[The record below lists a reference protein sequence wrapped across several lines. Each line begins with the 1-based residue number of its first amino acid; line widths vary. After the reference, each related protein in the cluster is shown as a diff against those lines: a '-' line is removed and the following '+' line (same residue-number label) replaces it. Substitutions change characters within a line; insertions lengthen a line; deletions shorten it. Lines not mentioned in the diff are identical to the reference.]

1 MYKYSYCRFCLA
13 FCGIK
18 IKYNLSGQIESIV
31 GNEDDPISGGYTC
44 EKGRNIHSYYSNG
57 NRLDT
62 PLVDGKKV
70 PWEIALNDLSD
81 EIKQYTT
88 EYGPDS
94 IALYCGTASITDA
107 AGIWTALGFMYRIN
121 SKMIYTVSTIDAV
134 SKTFVANELTSG
146 TLPGL
151 IPQIDYENTDC
162 VLFIGTNPLIS
173 HGHLAGNSSPQKKIR
188 AIRKRG
194 GKVLLIDPRITET
207 AKYADIH
214 LAPNIGSD
222 WVILGY
228 IINMLIHD
236 KYSTPKNSYNR
247 FHADIDGWQIDE
259 ISEMLECID
268 IEYTQDKTGLSVDEI
283 KLICQAIVDSKYFS
297 AVSGTGVSF
306 SRAAI
311 LSEWLLWILTAI
323 KGSLDRSGGV
333 IFNPGYPQHSSEKPP
348 KQATTDF
355 WPEGAVSREELPARK
370 AEQPCAA
377 LADAILADK
386 IKVLISIGG
395 SINSAFPNYKKIRK
409 ALKHIPVSVDL
420 NTHRSESNKK
430 TKYVLPVCGQLERA
444 DSTIYAQNS
453 LEFYG
458 VRYTNKITQAYGQS
472 KPAWEV
478 FAKLGEM
485 LGLDVAKIGK
495 TSDKISDMDILKSIG
510 YSGNMFEDYTLLEKG
525 IYVQGKIPIGWVTE
539 YLPNGKW
546 KLVTSALKS
555 ELKRFL
561 TLVGNSKN
569 SFSILAF
576 REKGK
581 VNSMLIDQQ
590 KDIKFFIYIHSDD
603 AEQLLIKNNDIIKIT
618 TNTGYI
624 EGPAYVTNKIL
635 KKTIGVPHGYFHDR
649 NVAKLV
655 SDDVWVSRLSGM
667 PTQTGFNVSVE
678 S

>member
-18 IKYNLSGQIESIV
+18 IKSNLSGQIENIV

-44 EKGRNIHSYYSNG
+44 EKGRNIHSYYSSE
-57 NRLDT
+57 NRLDS
-62 PLVDGKKV
+62 PLVDGKRV
-70 PWEIALNDLSD
+70 PWEVALNGLSS
-81 EIKQYTT
+81 EIEQYTKK
-88 EYGPDS
+88 YGPEA

-107 AGIWTALGFMYRIN
+107 TGIWTALGFMYRIK

-134 SKTFVANELTSG
+134 SKTFVANELTGG

-173 HGHLAGNSSPQKKIR
+173 HGHLAGNTSPQKKIR
-188 AIRKRG
+188 AIRNRG
-194 GKVLLIDPRITET
+194 GKVVLIDPRITET
-207 AKYADIH
+207 AKYADLH

-222 WVILGY
+222 WVLLGY
-228 IINMLIHD
+228 IINNLIHD
-236 KYSTPKNSYNR
+236 NITTHKNPVKRSL
-247 FHADIDGWQIDE
+247 AGIDRWQIDE
-259 ISEMLECID
+259 ISEILECID
-268 IEYTQDKTGLSVDEI
+268 IKYTQEKTGLSADEI
-283 KLICQAIVDSKYFS
+283 KLICQVIVDSKYFS
-297 AVSGTGVSF
+297 TVSGTGVSF
-306 SRAAI
+306 SRTAI
-311 LSEWLLWILTAI
+311 LTEWLLWILSAL

-333 IFNPGYPQHSSEKPP
+333 IFNPGYPQHSSEKQK
-348 KQATTDF
+348 KQAIADF
-355 WPEGAVSREELPARK
+355 WPERAVSREELPARR
-370 AEQPCAA
+370 AEQPCSA

-386 IKVLISIGG
+386 VKVLISIGG
-395 SINSAFPNYKKIRK
+395 SIYSAFPNHKKISK

-420 NTHRSESNKK
+420 NTHFSEANKK
-430 TKYVLPVCGQLERA
+430 YKYVLPVCGQLERA

-458 VRYTNKITQAYGQS
+458 VRYTNKITQSYGQS

-478 FAKLGEM
+478 FAKLGEI
-485 LGLDVAKIGK
+485 LGLDVTKIGK

-510 YSGNMFEDYTLLEKG
+510 YSGNMFEENTLLEKG
-525 IYVQGKIPIGWVTE
+525 IHVHGKIPIGWVTK

-546 KLVTSALKS
+546 KLVTPPLKS

-561 TLVGNSKN
+561 PMEENSKN
-569 SFSILAF
+569 SFRVLAF

-581 VNSMLIDQQ
+581 LNSMLIDQQ
-590 KDIKFFIYIHSDD
+590 KEIKFFIYIHLDD
-603 AEQLLIKNNDIIKIT
+603 AAQLLIKNNDIIKIT

-624 EGPAYVTNKIL
+624 EGPAYLTSKIL
-635 KKTIGVPHGYFHDR
+635 KKTVGVPHGYLQDM